1 MVEIPIGFL
10 RSSFL
15 ITGSSRAVTNFNTR
29 KTRYLRTFFLT
40 RVSSSTFPVNTSS
53 STTQLNIVL
62 LKMQNPNNKRPLS
75 DNSDKGGSAS
85 KKQNVRQMSLLS
97 MFKKTT
103 PATTPDCADKK
114 NDTTGKSPSTVDAL
128 EVSLNNQKRE
138 TKDLF
143 KDLNEEMKTMLELEL
158 DTMQYDWA
166 KVLKP
171 ELTKPYFLEVINNK

>member
-1 MVEIPIGFL
+1 MVDIQISFL

-15 ITGSSRAVTNFNTR
+15 ITGNSKALKNFDTR
-29 KTRYLRTFFLT
+29 KTRCLRSFFLT
-40 RVSSSTFPVNTSS
+40 RISSNTFAANTSS
-53 STTQLNIVL
+53 STTQLNILL
-62 LKMQNPNNKRPLS
+62 LKMQNTNNKRPLS
-75 DNSDKGGSAS
+75 DDSDKSGSAP

-114 NDTTGKSPSTVDAL
+114 NDTTEKNTSTVDAL

-171 ELTKPYFLEVINNK
+171 ELTKPYFLEVKNNK